1 MSTILITGASAGL
14 GLAITKE
21 ILASPSNHTLIL
33 CCHTNDAALKSLA
46 SEPSNNSRMHIIKG
60 DVSSPDFV
68 PQILAQSLLHF
79 NITRL
84 DSVILNHGVLGDGS
98 RIATT
103 TPSEWNRVFQIN
115 FFSVAQIIEHTLPW
129 LRESRGRIIL
139 TSSGAA
145 ETPYTTW
152 GPYSASKAALNS
164 LARTLAKEEKGVVTV
179 VAVRPGMV
187 DTGMQ
192 ERIREGLLAEMDGDD
207 REKFVGAH
215 REGRLLPA
223 EKPARVMAALAI
235 GAGAE
240 LSGEFLSWDD
250 ERLTGL
256 AG

>member
-14 GLAITKE
+14 GLAITKA
-21 ILASPSNHTLIL
+21 LLSSRSNHTLIL
-33 CCHTNDAALKSLA
+33 CCNTNDDALQTLA
-46 SEPSNNSRMHIIKG
+46 SDPSNSTRIHIIKG
-60 DVSSPDFV
+60 DVSSAAFV

-84 DSVILNHGVLGDGS
+84 DSLILNHGILGAGS
-98 RIATT
+98 RIATCPPT
-103 TPSEWNRVFQIN
+103 EWNQVFQVN
-115 FFSVAQIIEHTLPW
+115 FFSVAEIIRHTLPW
-129 LRESRGRIIL
+129 LREARGRIIL

-145 ETPYTTW
+145 EKTYTTW
-152 GPYSASKAALNS
+152 GPYGASKAALNS

-192 ERIREGLLAEMDGDD
+192 ERIREGLVAEMDEDD
-207 REKFVGAH
+207 REKFVGAF
-215 REGRLLPA
+215 REGKLLPP
-223 EKPARVMAALAI
+223 EKPARVMAALAT
-235 GAGAE
+235 GAGRE

-256 AG
+256 LV